1 MFRGK
6 KHFLGRC
13 RTPHGVRGLKS
24 EAGSEQQVTSE
35 SHPTRGAWIEMFICR
50 QIYQKYEILEKNA
63 LLRLSQS
70 FYNAYLTGSTVEYH
84 GNGNTHQNKNRCD
97 NDKWQQRK
105 MIGIEPEHVFQ

>member
-1 MFRGK
+1 MDSTCA
-6 KHFLGRC
+6 HLS
-13 RTPHGVRGLKS
+13 S
-24 EAGSEQQVTSE
+24 EIYFCEQFCYCLL

-70 FYNAYLTGSTVEYH
+70 FYNAYHTGSTVEYH